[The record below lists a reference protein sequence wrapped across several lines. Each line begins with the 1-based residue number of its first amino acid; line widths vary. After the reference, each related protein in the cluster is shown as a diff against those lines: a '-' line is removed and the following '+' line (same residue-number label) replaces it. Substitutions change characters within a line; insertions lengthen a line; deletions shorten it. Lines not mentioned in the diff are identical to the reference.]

1 MQKVK
6 YGNKTFLIILSFSL
20 LISAILSGAIL
31 YAMKFI
37 TDYAVSGDVQ
47 SIINI
52 SKVLALVII
61 LELISNLVAAKLK
74 SLYVN
79 KSVRELKS
87 TYLDKLFALDVLS
100 ISERNEEEYLT
111 HLSNDMDRYEERFY
125 VNLIKLIRI
134 VMQLLVSIFIL
145 ATVHISLLIAAILLL
160 VFFILIANKTSKPV
174 EEKEQVKSS
183 SLKLYT
189 NYVKESLDGFIEV
202 KQNQLIP
209 QRKSKFEDIANKV
222 QDNNY
227 NLDKKTSQIDAFN
240 SFIQMSILF
249 TMIFGGLIIAKRI
262 NLSLGTT
269 LIVGTAF
276 ANSTWPM
283 QEISPLISQM
293 RGIGAV
299 LKDFD
304 KTLVK
309 KESKESKT
317 IDSINRLDLK
327 QLDLKYG
334 NTTILKDVNIQINKG
349 EKVLI
354 IGESGAGKS
363 TILKSIRRQLSL
375 SKGSLKANN
384 IPVYDIYAE
393 DYFKEISVVDQ
404 IGFIFN
410 GTVLENITLYKK
422 SNEKEIRNLMMQ
434 VGLDNI
440 DLNTHLLNNGSNI
453 SGGQRARLLLARAL
467 FSNSSLIIC
476 DEIFANLDISIGR
489 HIELDILSLET
500 TLINV
505 SHILFKENISLY
517 HSIYLVENGKVT
529 KISEDEALRGRL

>member
-6 YGNKTFLIILSFSL
+6 YGNKTFLFILSLSL
-20 LISAILSGAIL
+20 LISAVLGGAIL

-37 TDYAVSGDVQ
+37 TDYAVLGDVQ

-52 SKVLALVII
+52 SKILVIIII
-61 LELISNLVAAKLK
+61 LELISNLIAARLK

-87 TYLDKLFALDVLS
+87 TYLNRLFDLDLLS
-100 ISERNEEEYLT
+100 ISEKNEEEYLT
-111 HLSNDMDRYEERFY
+111 QLTNDMDRYEERFY
-125 VNLIKLIRI
+125 INLIKLIRI
-134 VMQLLVSIFIL
+134 VMQLLVSIIIL
-145 ATVHISLLIAAILLL
+145 ATVHISLLVVAILLL
-160 VFFILIANKTSKPV
+160 IFFITIANKTSKPV

-202 KQNQLIP
+202 KQNQLVF
-209 QRKSKFEDIANKV
+209 QRKNKFKDIANKV
-222 QDNNY
+222 QDDNY
-227 NLDKKTSQIDAFN
+227 SLDKKTSQIDAFN
-240 SFIQMSILF
+240 SFIQMTILF
-249 TMIFGGLIIAKRI
+249 SMIIGGLIIAKRI

-269 LIVGTAF
+269 LVVGTAF

-299 LKDFD
+299 LKDFE
-304 KTLVK
+304 KTLLN
-309 KESKESKT
+309 KESKESKKIES
-317 IDSINRLDLK
+317 IDKLNLK
-327 QLDLKYG
+327 DLDLKYG
-334 NTTILKDVNIQINKG
+334 NTTILEDVNIEINKG

-363 TILKSIRRQLSL
+363 TILKSIRRQINLNN
-375 SKGSLKANN
+375 GSLNVNN
-384 IPVYDIYAE
+384 IPVHDIYAE
-393 DYFKEISVVDQ
+393 NYFKEISVVDQ

-410 GTVLENITLYKK
+410 GTVLENITLYKE
-422 SNEKEIRNLMMQ
+422 SNKNEIETLMKQ
-434 VGLDNI
+434 VGLNSI
-440 DLNTHLLNNGSNI
+440 DLNTHLVNNGSNI

-467 FSNSSLIIC
+467 FNKSSLIIC
-476 DEIFANLDISIGR
+476 DEIFANLDISVAR
-489 HIELDILSLET
+489 QIELDILSLSI

-505 SHILFKENISLY
+505 SHIVFKENIYLY
-517 HSIYLVENGKVT
+517 DSIYLVENGKVT
-529 KISEDEALRGRL
+529 RISAAKALKGRL

>member
-1 MQKVK
+1 MCSSD
-6 YGNKTFLIILSFSL
+6 L
-20 LISAILSGAIL
+20 
-31 YAMKFI
+31 
-37 TDYAVSGDVQ
+37 
-47 SIINI
+47 
-52 SKVLALVII
+52 
-61 LELISNLVAAKLK
+61 
-74 SLYVN
+74 LYVN

-87 TYLDKLFALDVLS
+87 TYLNKLFALDVLS

-222 QDNNY
+222 QDDNY

-422 SNEKEIRNLMMQ
+422 SNEKEIRDLMMQ
-434 VGLDNI
+434 VGLDDI